1 MTWKKIFLVVQA
13 VHHRAGAKK
22 AEAFLADKGR
32 DRLDF
37 VLDCKGKCL
46 FT

>member
-1 MTWKKIFLVVQA
+1 MTRQKVFLIVQA
-13 VHHRAGAKK
+13 VHYRAGAKK

-37 VLDCKGKCL
+37 VLDCKEKGL
-46 FT
+46 LT